1 MKIGI
6 GNDHAAVELK
16 NIISEHLK
24 ERGCEVV
31 NFGTDT
37 SESFDYPIAGYK
49 VGKAVANGDVDLGIL
64 ICGTGVGLNHDEGL
78 LDSHKVAFQVGS
90 RVPKSHSGT
99 RLDCIVT
106 EF

>member
-1 MKIGI
+1 MGVVLLD
-6 GNDHAAVELK
+6 GSAL
-16 NIISEHLK
+16 
-24 ERGCEVV
+24 ERGHLHALDDKAAAL
-31 NFGTDT
+31 NASNDLA
-37 SESFDYPIAGYK
+37 DL
-49 VGKAVANGDVDLGIL
+49 AVAH
-64 ICGTGVGLNHDEGL
+64 GVGLNHDESL

>member
-49 VGKAVANGDVDLGIL
+49 LVRPLPTAMSTWA
-64 ICGTGVGLNHDEGL
+64 
-78 LDSHKVAFQVGS
+78 S
-90 RVPKSHSGT
+90 
-99 RLDCIVT
+99 
-106 EF
+106 

>member
-1 MKIGI
+1 MIMI
-6 GNDHAAVELK
+6 FTPCSRTSRRALAALNASNDLADLA
-16 NIISEHLK
+16 
-24 ERGCEVV
+24 
-31 NFGTDT
+31 
-37 SESFDYPIAGYK
+37 IAH
-49 VGKAVANGDVDLGIL
+49 
-64 ICGTGVGLNHDEGL
+64 GVGLNHDEGL

>member
-1 MKIGI
+1 MRSMTRPLRSMR
-6 GNDHAAVELK
+6 AT
-16 NIISEHLK
+16 IS
-24 ERGCEVV
+24 
-31 NFGTDT
+31 
-37 SESFDYPIAGYK
+37 PIFAH
-49 VGKAVANGDVDLGIL
+49 
-64 ICGTGVGLNHDEGL
+64 GVGLNHDEGL